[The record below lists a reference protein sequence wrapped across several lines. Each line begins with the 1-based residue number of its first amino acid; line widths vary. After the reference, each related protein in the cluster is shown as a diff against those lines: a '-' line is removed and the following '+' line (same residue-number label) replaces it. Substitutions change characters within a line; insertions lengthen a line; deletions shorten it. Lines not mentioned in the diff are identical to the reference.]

1 MPGTPSDP
9 RRVPWSLPTMAPSG
23 PRHAMD
29 IPLPAAQAGA
39 PEFRD
44 AMGAFP
50 AAVCVVTA
58 LDDEGIPRGLT
69 CSAQCSVSMDPPCML
84 ICVNRKNRSLD
95 AIRHSQGFLVNLL
108 RAGRYEL
115 SDLFASA
122 SPDKF
127 AEAQWS
133 PSPASGL
140 PLLSAD
146 TLAFVDCALC
156 TEIHA
161 GSHAV
166 LIGLVRGSGAAEPA
180 DGPLVYWRRSYGQWS
195 PFVPV
200 RNFAEMPEMPEI
212 YA

>member
-1 MPGTPSDP
+1 MPGQ
-9 RRVPWSLPTMAPSG
+9 L
-23 PRHAMD
+23 D
-29 IPLPAAQAGA
+29 IALPADRGGA
-39 PEFRD
+39 REFRD
-44 AMGAFP
+44 AMGVFP

-69 CSAQCSVSMDPPCML
+69 CSAVCSVSMEPPCL
-84 ICVNRKNRSLD
+84 LVCVNRRNRSLE
-95 AIRHSQGFLVNLL
+95 AIRHSQGFVVNLL

-115 SDLFASA
+115 SNLFASA

-127 AEAQWS
+127 AEAPWH

-140 PLLSAD
+140 PLLDAD
-146 TLAFVDCALC
+146 ALAFVDCALS

-166 LIGLVRGSGAAEPA
+166 LIGLVRESGAAEPG
-180 DGPLVYWRRSYGQWS
+180 DGPLVYWQRNYGQWS
-195 PFVPV
+195 PCVPI
-200 RNFAEMPEMPEI
+200 RDFAEMPEI

>member
-1 MPGTPSDP
+1 MMPGGS
-9 RRVPWSLPTMAPSG
+9 
-23 PRHAMD
+23 HAMD
-29 IPLPAAQAGA
+29 IQLPAAQAGA
-39 PEFRD
+39 REFRD
-44 AMGAFP
+44 AMGVFP

-58 LDDEGIPRGLT
+58 LDADGVPRGLT
-69 CSAQCSVSMDPPCML
+69 CSALCSVSMEPPCML
-84 ICVNRKNRSLD
+84 ICVNRGNKSLD

-127 AEAQWS
+127 ADAQWC
-133 PSPASGL
+133 PSLASGL
-140 PLLSAD
+140 PLLFAD
-146 TLAFVDCALC
+146 ALAFVDCALR

-166 LIGLVRGSGAAEPA
+166 LIGLVRESGAAEPA

-200 RNFAEMPEMPEI
+200 PDYAEMPEI